1 MPREAMACDLQ
12 NWCTIGFPYLVSSV
26 SHTSLGGFIYPFLF
40 PIYNPILY
48 NAGWLCKDLQTPR
61 IQVLSKP
68 HKINKYLNQLNTW
81 QPACLPFE
89 SSYKPEGW
97 RGKVGETRTASP
109 LVTLEDA
116 ISSRRFHAAACFSL
130 SSSSLTL
137 SSSYFSTHSANSSG
151 SRSENNFCTF
161 ILRLCTAGFQC
172 PFIFFSKAG
181 KMIGRITLLFCL
193 IKLSTR
199 SLFHKNNAL
208 SAT

>member
-12 NWCTIGFPYLVSSV
+12 NWCTIGFQYLFSLCFAHQPWWLHIPFFVSYLQPNPV
-26 SHTSLGGFIYPFLF
+26 QCRMTLQGPF
-40 PIYNPILY
+40 
-48 NAGWLCKDLQTPR
+48 K
-61 IQVLSKP
+61 
-68 HKINKYLNQLNTW
+68 
-81 QPACLPFE
+81 

-97 RGKVGETRTASP
+97 RGKGGETRTASP

-116 ISSRRFHAAACFSL
+116 ISSRRFHAATCFSL